1 MMHVVQLGI
10 GCRDPMCMHCTHSM
24 VMTRVTLADSSL
36 LDLGPQCYLA
46 QLWDPLQ
53 TDSEYSQT
61 H

>member
-10 GCRDPMCMHCTHSM
+10 GCRDPMCTHCTHSM

-53 TDSEYSQT
+53 TDSE
-61 H
+61 